1 MKKNRLFSIID
12 KSVYDFKL
20 IEEGDRILVGASG
33 GKDSTALIE
42 YLSRR
47 VLRPSEHFEFTAFH
61 VETEFSG
68 PLPDNIAMLFKEWNV
83 NLEVVKIDV
92 EERLKEGKKMS
103 CYWCSTQRRTELNNF
118 AIANGYNKIALGHHA
133 DDVLETL
140 VMNALH
146 KGELSTMIPSL
157 KYEKYPVTII
167 RPLYYAF
174 ESEIVAHAKENGFY
188 GWTCTCDY
196 QSNSVRKSAREK
208 IALLTENDMN
218 LKRHLL
224 DSLLNVNTDYLPKNG
239 GRTDILTHC

>member
-1 MKKNRLFSIID
+1 MKNNRVFSVID
-12 KSVYDFKL
+12 KAVHDFNL
-20 IEEGDRILVGASG
+20 INEGDRILVGASG

-47 VLRPSEHFEFTAFH
+47 TLRPSEHFEFTALH
-61 VETEFSG
+61 IQTEFSG
-68 PLPDNIAMLFKEWNV
+68 ALQENIVALFRKWNV
-83 NLEVVKIDV
+83 NLEVLKIDV
-92 EERLKEGKKMS
+92 QERLKEGKKMN

-118 AIANGYNKIALGHHA
+118 AVANGYNKIALGHHA

-167 RPLYYAF
+167 RPLYYLF
-174 ESEIVAHAKENGFY
+174 ETEIITHAKENGFY
-188 GWTCTCDY
+188 GWTCTCGY
-196 QSNSVRKSAREK
+196 QSNSVRKAARQK

-224 DSLLNVNTDYLPKNG
+224 DSLLNVNTDYLPKKN
-239 GRTDILTHC
+239 GRTF